1 MKYFKYL
8 LTIGLL
14 AFCMNAEAQYYE
26 EVVYLSNGSVI
37 RGDVIEQT
45 KEEIKIKIAGGSI
58 LVYKMSEVE
67 RITKEEKESKGK
79 KEIKDFKFKETDY
92 YHAVSFGLLPGQGEF
107 GGFAFGGSLH
117 YVFGYQY
124 KPIIGAGVG
133 IGADSYIYSE
143 IRNIIPVYLEAR
155 GYLTKNQP
163 FAPYYSVQAGY
174 GFALV
179 NDIWNMTDA
188 TGGIMLHPKVG
199 FRFPSRSNASF
210 TAEIGYLFQNASFVF
225 DDWQGRYQ
233 DDVSFRRISIRF
245 GVLF

>member
-14 AFCMNAEAQYYE
+14 AFCINAEAQYYE
-26 EVVYLSNGSVI
+26 EVIYLTNGSVI
-37 RGDVIEQT
+37 RGDVIKQT
-45 KEEIKIKIAGGSI
+45 KEEIKIQIAGGSI
-58 LVYKMSEVE
+58 LVYKMSEVD
-67 RITKEEKESKGK
+67 RITKEEK
-79 KEIKDFKFKETDY
+79 KEKEKRRTKDFTVQDTGF

-107 GGFAFGGSLH
+107 GNFAFGGSLH

-124 KPIIGAGVG
+124 KPIIGVGLGVG
-133 IGADSYIYSE
+133 TDSYIYSE

-155 GYLTKNQP
+155 GYLKKQP

-179 NDIWNMTDA
+179 NDTWNMTDA
-188 TGGIMLHPKVG
+188 SGGLMIHPKIG
-199 FRFPSRSNASF
+199 FRFPSRTNAAF
-210 TAEIGYLFQNASFVF
+210 TAEIGYLFQQASFTF

-233 DDVSFRRISIRF
+233 DDVNFRRISVRF

>member
-26 EVVYLSNGSVI
+26 EVIYLKNGSVL
-37 RGDVIEQT
+37 RGDVLEQT
-45 KEEIKIKIAGGSI
+45 QEEIKIKIAGGSV

-67 RITKEEKESKGK
+67 RIAKEEK
-79 KEIKDFKFKETDY
+79 KFKEKKQSKDFTVQDTGY
-92 YHAVSFGLLPGQGEF
+92 YHSVTFGLLPGQGEF
-107 GGFAFGGSLH
+107 GNFAFGGSLH

-124 KPIIGAGVG
+124 KPIIGAGIG

-143 IRNIIPVYLEAR
+143 IRNVIPVYLEVR
-155 GYLTKNQP
+155 GYLKNQP
-163 FAPYYSVQAGY
+163 FAPYYSLQAGY

-179 NDIWNMTDA
+179 NDTWNMTDA
-188 TGGIMLHPKVG
+188 TGGIMIHPKVG
-199 FRFPSRSNASF
+199 FRFPSRTNAAF
-210 TAEIGYLFQNASFVF
+210 TTEIGYLFQKASFTF

-233 DDVSFRRISIRF
+233 DDVNFRRISVRF
-245 GVLF
+245 GVIF